1 MRVPLCITEL
11 LIKGWVSFFLSF
23 LFSEN
28 RQKTAILTKAP
39 VGVGWVGCLHLIL
52 KIIVSHPDS
61 SHSNNWRSKCSFAKY
76 WGSLETDVG
85 SGTSNYIHCYK
96 PQVESL
102 TKETFHDNKANNR
115 RQKQLQIS
123 KFHLVPKV
131 NYKRNHLKLFLRWF
145 SSDIWKAPKL
155 QKNLCYIQPSHL
167 WFWPTFGCKLPWE
180 NLCPH

>member
-1 MRVPLCITEL
+1 MCPFVYNQTINKRL
-11 LIKGWVSFFLSF
+11 GFFLSF

-39 VGVGWVGCLHLIL
+39 VGVGCLHLIL
-52 KIIVSHPDS
+52 KIIMSHPDS
-61 SHSNNWRSKCSFAKY
+61 FHSKNWRSKCSFAKY

-96 PQVESL
+96 PEVESL
-102 TKETFHDNKANNR
+102 TKEMFYDNKANNQ

-145 SSDIWKAPKL
+145 GFGVFFFSDI
-155 QKNLCYIQPSHL
+155 
-167 WFWPTFGCKLPWE
+167 
-180 NLCPH
+180 